1 MKAYQSLCFFC
12 AILMLIVGLCYF
24 FPEDGVVVC
33 GKTFDFPTLEE
44 AMTKKEKDTESAD
57 EKLAKAEAEMKLQIL
72 NDSLAKVRKAEEA
85 DSLAYVDTLKS
96 YENLLYKSMA
106 RIVFPNNDVSKMYKF
121 FDLLDKCAKGTES
134 LHILHYGDS
143 QIEQDRITGYIR
155 ERLQQRFGGW
165 GAGMVPAIQPIPSMS
180 VAQSASDS
188 LPRYIADGT
197 MRQKLSHN
205 RYGVLAQ
212 MANLNGSI
220 TLYYSARDWKKTYPR
235 AKKFSK
241 VSLFVGNTH
250 ENFSA
255 TLSYDDIDTT
265 QIIAEAN
272 SDMSVL
278 TWQLPHDIRKFS
290 LRLKG
295 KAEIYGVNMS
305 GKSGVSMSNIPLR
318 GSSGTFFT
326 RISSQLLSKSMKAL
340 NTRLVIMEFGG
351 NATPYL
357 DSDEG
362 VEHYK
367 NSISRQ
373 IAYVKKAYPQALL
386 LLIGPADMST
396 MIAGERQT
404 YPFLETTI
412 EALQEAAMEN
422 DAMFWNMYDVM
433 GGRNSMLKWVEHEPK
448 WAATDY
454 VHFTETGAKRIA
466 EVFVQSFLNTYD
478 YYHFLKRNKKWS
490 GVE

>member
-1 MKAYQSLCFFC
+1 
-12 AILMLIVGLCYF
+12 
-24 FPEDGVVVC
+24 
-33 GKTFDFPTLEE
+33 
-44 AMTKKEKDTESAD
+44 
-57 EKLAKAEAEMKLQIL
+57 
-72 NDSLAKVRKAEEA
+72 
-85 DSLAYVDTLKS
+85 
-96 YENLLYKSMA
+96 
-106 RIVFPNNDVSKMYKF
+106 
-121 FDLLDKCAKGTES
+121 
-134 LHILHYGDS
+134 
-143 QIEQDRITGYIR
+143 
-155 ERLQQRFGGW
+155 
-165 GAGMVPAIQPIPSMS
+165 
-180 VAQSASDS
+180 
-188 LPRYIADGT
+188 
-197 MRQKLSHN
+197 
-205 RYGVLAQ
+205 
-212 MANLNGSI
+212 
-220 TLYYSARDWKKTYPR
+220 
-235 AKKFSK
+235 
-241 VSLFVGNTH
+241 
-250 ENFSA
+250 
-255 TLSYDDIDTT
+255 
-265 QIIAEAN
+265 
-272 SDMSVL
+272 
-278 TWQLPHDIRKFS
+278 
-290 LRLKG
+290 
-295 KAEIYGVNMS
+295 
-305 GKSGVSMSNIPLR
+305 
-318 GSSGTFFT
+318 
-326 RISSQLLSKSMKAL
+326 
-340 NTRLVIMEFGG
+340 MEFGG